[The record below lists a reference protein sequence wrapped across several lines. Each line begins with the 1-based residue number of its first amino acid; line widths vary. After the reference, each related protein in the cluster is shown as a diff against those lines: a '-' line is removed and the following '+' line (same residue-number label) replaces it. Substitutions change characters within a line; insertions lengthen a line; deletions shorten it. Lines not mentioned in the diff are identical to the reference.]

1 MEKTGILDQLRNKI
15 RRYGYSIRTEKAYAD
30 WNKRF
35 ILFHNKK
42 HPNDM
47 GAPEVE
53 RFLSY
58 LAVNGN
64 VSASTQNQ
72 AKCAI
77 LFLYKEVLN
86 TELDWLKNIKGAKQS
101 ERLPVVLTKKEVQ
114 SIISFLEG
122 VYWIAVNILYGAG
135 LRVMECARLR
145 VKDIEFEMNQ
155 IVVRDGKGK
164 KDRVT
169 VLPEK
174 VKKPLQCHLE
184 KVKALHEKALSEG
197 YGEVYLPYA
206 LERKYPNANKEW
218 GWQYV
223 FPAKKPSIDPRSGKI
238 RRHHIDEKSLQR
250 AVKKTVKTAKIYK
263 PASCHTFR
271 HSFATHLLEA
281 GYDIRTVQE
290 LLGHKDVRT
299 TMIYTH
305 VLNKGGKGVISPADV
320 LC

>member
-250 AVKKTVKTAKIYK
+250 AVKKTVKTAKIYR

-271 HSFATHLLEA
+271 QFCNTF
-281 GYDIRTVQE
+281 T
-290 LLGHKDVRT
+290 
-299 TMIYTH
+299 
-305 VLNKGGKGVISPADV
+305 GGR
-320 LC
+320 L